1 MRTDILRVQVGL
13 TAIQFGINMGV
24 LHAKSS
30 LQPQQTIRVD
40 SIKGRKNTDRDDVDN
55 NNDYKDN
62 NNDGGK
68 ELTKGDCGYENKSA
82 IMMRIAAARK
92 RGFTDQNKLRND
104 IEFLISATVRCA
116 GHT

>member
-13 TAIQFGINMGV
+13 TTIQFGINMGV

-30 LQPQQTIRVD
+30 LQPQKRIRVD
-40 SIKGRKNTDRDDVDN
+40 SIKGRKNTNSDDLDN
-55 NNDYKDN
+55 NKDYNDN

-68 ELTKGDCGYENKSA
+68 ELTKSDCGCEKKSA

-92 RGFTDQNKLRND
+92 RGFTDQTKLRND
-104 IEFLISATVRCA
+104 IEFLPSATVRCT
-116 GHT
+116 GNT